1 MGDRVIP
8 VEQRYMAIFDEHG
21 DNLQRGDCLT
31 ACIASIFELPID
43 EVPFF
48 VQEDD
53 WYRAYHDWVRTRGLC
68 IERAWISVDD
78 EDPTKL
84 NGYPSDRYWIAT
96 VLSPRGKTRC
106 NVCKGERETATQW
119 DKELSTYQILDAP
132 APCSYCDAT
141 GLKPSLHAIVMRGRE
156 IAWDPHPQRDMGHL
170 GFVSGEQFGC
180 PDPTKIRLA

>member
-53 WYRAYHDWVRTRGLC
+53 WYRAYHDWVRTRG
-68 IERAWISVDD
+68 
-78 EDPTKL
+78 
-84 NGYPSDRYWIAT
+84 
-96 VLSPRGKTRC
+96 
-106 NVCKGERETATQW
+106 
-119 DKELSTYQILDAP
+119 LSTYQILDAP